1 MREEVNLKF
10 AYLRPQMAAILLLT
24 CLLIVST
31 SKAREQSSITCDKA
45 KVRERVARIMRDT
58 LKQGETK
65 VNGVV
70 TSWTRIPP
78 SSEAVE
84 EVRCYGDDAVSVLA
98 EYLKSKDSPKKE
110 LALRFLGELGGSRIV
125 EPLRM
130 VILYEPSP
138 LLRELALRWL
148 TTAPWDIASPII
160 KEAME
165 SDADPQVR
173 EAAKNILASYAPK

>member
-1 MREEVNLKF
+1 MTEDVSVKF
-10 AYLRPQMAAILLLT
+10 IYSRSQTASIALLA
-24 CLLIVST
+24 CALLVST
-31 SKAREQSSITCDKA
+31 SKAQEQRSTTCDKA
-45 KVRERVARIMRDT
+45 KVRERIARIMRDT

-70 TSWTRIPP
+70 ASWTRIPP

-84 EVRCYGDDAVSVLA
+84 EVKCYGDDAVPVLA
-98 EYLKSKDSPKKE
+98 KYLKSKDSPKKE

-125 EPLRM
+125 EPLRTF
-130 VILYEPSP
+130 ILYETSP
-138 LLRELALRWL
+138 FLRELALRWL
-148 TTAPWDIASPII
+148 TTAPWDMVSPII

-165 SDADPQVR
+165 SDSDPKVR